1 MTDIWGAKRKRMLFG
16 RSQEEQ
22 TQWVVEVTDKWDA
35 KRKRLLFH
43 GTEEQQIQ
51 CVVKVT
57 DKWGAKRKR
66 MLSRKNDR
74 QLQEAERKRMLFS
87 RTKNRHDYFEGRCTA

>member
-1 MTDIWGAKRKRMLFG
+1 MGAKRERMLFS
-16 RSQEEQ
+16 RREEQ
-22 TQWVVEVTDKWDA
+22 HTEWVVE
-35 KRKRLLFH
+35 
-43 GTEEQQIQ
+43 
-51 CVVKVT
+51 VT

-87 RTKNRHDYFEGRCTA
+87 RTKNRHNYFEGRCTA